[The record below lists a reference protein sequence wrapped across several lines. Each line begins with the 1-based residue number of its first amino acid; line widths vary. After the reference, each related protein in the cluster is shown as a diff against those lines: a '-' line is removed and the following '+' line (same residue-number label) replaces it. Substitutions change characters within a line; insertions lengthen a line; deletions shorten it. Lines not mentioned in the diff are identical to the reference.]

1 MSNTRFTLAAVALL
15 AAPVLAGCGS
25 ESSTA
30 AATNHADHGSA
41 MPSATSEASSSDTAS
56 ATTSAS
62 PTDAQPEGTT
72 IRISVTDG
80 KVTPPAL
87 VEEVGLGE
95 SVTLVVTS
103 DVADEVHLHGYD
115 AHADL
120 VAGQEGTLTFT
131 ADIPGIFE
139 VELEET
145 GTLLVE
151 LEVK

>member
-1 MSNTRFTLAAVALL
+1 MSNTRFMLAAVALL

-30 AATNHADHGSA
+30 AATNHADHGS
-41 MPSATSEASSSDTAS
+41 MPSATSEASPSETAS

-62 PTDAQPEGTT
+62 PTEAQPEGTT
-72 IRISVTDG
+72 IRISVMDG

-87 VEEVGLGE
+87 VEQVGLGE

-131 ADIPGIFE
+131 ADIPGVFE

>member
-1 MSNTRFTLAAVALL
+1 MSNTRFMLAAVALL
-15 AAPVLAGCGS
+15 VAPVLAGCGS

-30 AATNHADHGSA
+30 AATNHADHGSI
-41 MPSATSEASSSDTAS
+41 PSATSEASPSETAS

-62 PTDAQPEGTT
+62 PTETQPEGTT

-87 VEEVGLGE
+87 VEQVGLGE

-131 ADIPGIFE
+131 ADIPGVFE

-151 LEVK
+151 FEVK

>member
-1 MSNTRFTLAAVALL
+1 MSNTRFMLAAVALL

-30 AATNHADHGSA
+30 AATNHADHGSI
-41 MPSATSEASSSDTAS
+41 PSATSEASPSETAS

-62 PTDAQPEGTT
+62 PTETQPEGTT

-87 VEEVGLGE
+87 VEQVGLGE

-120 VAGQEGTLTFT
+120 VAGQEGTFTFT
-131 ADIPGIFE
+131 ADIPGVFE

>member
-1 MSNTRFTLAAVALL
+1 VSNTRFTLAAVALL

-30 AATNHADHGSA
+30 AATNHADHGS
-41 MPSATSEASSSDTAS
+41 MPSAASEASPSETAS

-62 PTDAQPEGTT
+62 PTEAQPEGTT

-87 VEEVGLGE
+87 VEQVGLGE

-131 ADIPGIFE
+131 ADIPGVFE